1 MVLESKGWKRNVLVV
16 DSSSSVRTSL
26 WMILKDEYAVLTAK
40 DQKEALEMVERQE
53 VDLALVGIDFP
64 IGYYQ
69 GFLRSLRKVRPGL
82 SLLFLLGE
90 SGAGEKKFD
99 LPFSDS
105 LSKPF
110 GVEPLRQKIKALLMQ
125 KECVE
130 KGRGLRVPF
139 GGEER
144 IKTWLYSSRLSP
156 EVRERVFRVAGSL
169 LPVLLQGEEGTGRS
183 GVAKAI
189 HYLHPYKDRLFLR
202 FFCRE
207 LTPEGLMQ
215 KLSFWLKNKASGGSV
230 SLTLFLEEVD
240 SLGWDLQGILLDLLH
255 DGGVGWPGLEEM
267 AIEARVI
274 SSSRVPLARAVSAG
288 KFRGD
293 LCEALEVLRIGLKP
307 LRERREEIP
316 CLVSEILQ
324 EQGQEGIFRKKFS
337 SEALQVLQ
345 EYCWPGNLRELE
357 SLVLRSAILKEGD
370 LLLPEDL
377 VFSFS
382 DVGTGLAEGKRE
394 EGVPPVSPAIGEE
407 AVGEKES
414 LFDETLSTLA
424 HEIKNPLVAISTFA
438 YLLPEK
444 YEDAEF
450 REQFSRLVNLDV
462 KRLNELLENLLEY
475 AQFSAPRLIRNDL
488 NLAVVAA
495 LRQREESLLQR
506 GVRWETD
513 LKEGLP
519 EILFDESHLGFVL
532 RSILGNVF
540 SKIRENRSL
549 RLSTGF
555 VAKGSGGDG
564 KDFVELLVW
573 YEGQDGVIRDLHGDV
588 GSEAGLEFE
597 NLSLAL
603 ALARKVMV
611 RNHGEMQVNQGQGTG
626 TTICLRF
633 PVAG

>member
-1 MVLESKGWKRNVLVV
+1 
-16 DSSSSVRTSL
+16 
-26 WMILKDEYAVLTAK
+26 MILRDEYAVLTAK
-40 DQKEALEMVERQE
+40 DQKEALEMVEREE

-64 IGYYQ
+64 VGYYQ

-82 SLLFLLGE
+82 ALLFLFGE
-90 SGAGEKKFD
+90 SGALEKKSD

-105 LSKPF
+105 LGKPF
-110 GVEPLRQKIKALLMQ
+110 GVEPLRQKIRALLVQ

-130 KGRGLRVPF
+130 KEKSLRSSF
-139 GGEER
+139 RGEER

-156 EVRERVFRVAGSL
+156 EVREGVFKVSGSA
-169 LPVLLQGEEGTGRS
+169 LPVLIQGEEGTGRS

-189 HYLHPYKDRLFLR
+189 HYLHPYKDRLFFR

-207 LTPEGLMQ
+207 LTPEGFMQ

-267 AIEARVI
+267 GIEARVI
-274 SSSRVPLARAVSAG
+274 SSSRFPLARAVSAG

-307 LRERREEIP
+307 LRERRDEIP
-316 CLVSEILQ
+316 RLVSEILK
-324 EQGQEGIFRKKFS
+324 EQGQEGIFRKEFS

-357 SLVLRSAILKEGD
+357 SLVLRSAILKEGE
-370 LLLPEDL
+370 LLLAEDL

-382 DVGTGLAEGKRE
+382 DVATGLAFGKRKD
-394 EGVPPVSPAIGEE
+394 GVEE
-407 AVGEKES
+407 ARVEKES

-475 AQFSAPRLIRNDL
+475 AQFSTPRLIRNDL
-488 NLAVVAA
+488 NMALVAA
-495 LRQREESLLQR
+495 LKEREESLLQR
-506 GVRWETD
+506 GVRCETD

-519 EILFDESHLGFVL
+519 EVLFDATHLGFVL

-540 SKIRENRSL
+540 LKIRENRSL
-549 RLSTGF
+549 RLSTGL
-555 VAKGSGGDG
+555 VEKGRGGDG

-573 YEGQDGVIRDLHGDV
+573 YEGQDGVIRSLHGDV

-597 NLSLAL
+597 NVSLAL

-611 RNHGEMQVNQGQGTG
+611 RNHGEMQVNQEQGIG